1 MRIWDDCLAEAHSA
15 ITKSG
20 LLIQK
25 LGQLVQVGIRNVR
38 DGAVFHALPAPMTP
52 LIPLAEAG
60 RMNRSVRPLSGKNN
74 TIDDVLTAR
83 IDQRRDVLAS
93 ENIKTA
99 ADQLKTFIRKVFHRR
114 DKSKLAVK
122 PGLHGVIVRRSNVGE
137 MPWLQGANVGVN
149 DLSRCERGGRS
160 AVPRSEEHTS
170 ELQSHH
176 DLVCRLLREK

>member
-1 MRIWDDCLAEAHSA
+1 
-15 ITKSG
+15 
-20 LLIQK
+20 
-25 LGQLVQVGIRNVR
+25 
-38 DGAVFHALPAPMTP
+38 
-52 LIPLAEAG
+52 
-60 RMNRSVRPLSGKNN
+60 MNRSVRLLGGKNKN
-74 TIDDVLTAR
+74 IDDVLTAR
-83 IDQRRDVLAS
+83 IDQSRDVLAS

-160 AVPRSEEHTS
+160 AVPGRAPPSKPGNGTDEQNSSGNGKPTPSRNPESGGGSGCGIETGTNFLAERNRSVFVKTAEATS
-170 ELQSHH
+170 AAIPQLPGQ
-176 DLVCRLLREK
+176 